1 MIFATYFHHD
11 REGIVPLY
19 CGVLFH
25 NNKYS
30 STAEVLATFLTSLS
44 IHPSNPLNPLFLSQD
59 YAMKY
64 WRDNGTPV
72 EKLNMGFATYGRTFR
87 LTSSDTSVGAPV
99 SGPASAGPYTREAGF
114 WAYYEV
120 RAWLL
125 GAKTFNTK
133 MLSKVRNPFFI
144 VIPRMLYNG
153 DLCMCFSQN
162 KLPFCVFC
170 SDLHLHKWRNS

>member
-1 MIFATYFHHD
+1 
-11 REGIVPLY
+11 
-19 CGVLFH
+19 
-25 NNKYS
+25 
-30 STAEVLATFLTSLS
+30 
-44 IHPSNPLNPLFLSQD
+44 
-59 YAMKY
+59 MKY

-87 LTSSDTSVGAPV
+87 LTSSDTSVGAPA

-133 MLSKVRNPFFI
+133 MLSKVRNQFFI

-153 DLCMCFSQN
+153 DLCMSFSRN

-170 SDLHLHKWRNS
+170 SDLHLHKWRNSWDDCRPDGSLCLQGQWVGWIWQQAELRDQGHFQLNIYHNTNLEKKTFLLSH